1 MSDLQDLPEIEN
13 REQQAFVKF
22 FKALDSPEENTI
34 RLFERE
40 ANGSVFYTFHGDDA
54 HYVAKHVYKTTSVI
68 QYWYGDHTTGLPT
81 TKLSNKAAE
90 SFLRDLLLNKHMRIE
105 IWKFSQNEWQMVRR
119 ASPGNLQDVE
129 DFLFSSTH
137 MTSAPVVLAVKYHVS
152 NDTKIV
158 GVAFADT
165 TIRQMGVSQFIDN
178 ELYSNLE
185 SLIIQLGV
193 KECLLL
199 ASGHGGAE
207 ERDLEGHKIRGIL
220 ERCNVIATER
230 KKSDYDSKHIAQ
242 DLNRLLEG
250 DVSVEALPEFE
261 MKNAMASCACM
272 IRYLRLLEDEENY
285 SKYILKHH
293 DLSQYMRLD
302 GPALSALNLMP
313 TARDGSS
320 STTSLYGL
328 LNKCQTAQGS
338 RLFTQW
344 LKQPLL
350 NLEAICKRQDIVE
363 AFCDNTELRQSL
375 HEDHLKQVP
384 DLHRLGKKFQ
394 KGNATLQDVIR
405 IYQVVIHLPAM
416 LQCLQTQV
424 PDTFKIAHLIHDTY
438 TSKIAVCA
446 EELSK
451 LEDLVVTTID
461 LEAVDNHE
469 YIIKAEYNEELQ
481 ELHQQLAA
489 LMTQMESEYTRVGN
503 KLNLD
508 MEKKLKLEKHSSY
521 GNCLRVAGRSE
532 SGKIR
537 NKSEFIELSTQKSG
551 TFFTTTKLRNLSEQH
566 RDLSAQYEIK
576 QRGMV
581 KEIIAIVATYCPSLE
596 ALGAVL
602 AHMDVLLSFA
612 YVSVMAPTPYVRPT
626 MHPCGQG
633 DVVLTE
639 ARHPCLE
646 MQDYVTFIPND
657 VEMKRDTSEFQIV
670 TGPNMGGKSTY
681 IRQVGVIALMAQ
693 IGCFVPCTTATLC
706 IFDSILARVGAGD
719 SQLKGVST
727 FMAEML
733 ETSVILKA
741 ASRNSLVII
750 DELGRGTSTYD
761 GLGLAWAISEHI
773 ATEIR
778 AFCLFAT
785 HFHELTT
792 LNETVSHVKNLH
804 VAVHVGEQRDVTL
817 LYQVN
822 EGVGDRSFGIHVA
835 ELANFPR
842 AVINLAKRKAHELDD
857 EADTLRGSSK
867 EEPQSVLGGNRLMQ
881 DMLRELAAAAQNATP
896 DMLESEIEAI
906 KSKYAQDIQ
915 SNAYLKQILMDVDTE

>member
-1 MSDLQDLPEIEN
+1 MSTSTSALEDLPEVGN
-13 REQQAFVKF
+13 PEQQAFVKF
-22 FKALDSPEENTI
+22 FKGLDSPEENTI

-40 ANGSVFYTFHGDDA
+40 ANGSVYYTFHGEDA
-54 HYVAKHVYKTTSVI
+54 EYVAKNVYETTSVLK
-68 QYWYGDHTTGLPT
+68 YWFGDHTTGLAT
-81 TKLSNKAAE
+81 TKLTNKAAE
-90 SFLRDLLLNKHMRIE
+90 SFLRDVLLNKQLRIE
-105 IWKFSQNEWQMVRR
+105 IWKSNRNEWQIIRK

-137 MTSAPVVLAVKYHVS
+137 MTSAPVVLAIKYGVADD
-152 NDTKIV
+152 NKLV

-165 TIRQMGVSQFIDN
+165 TIRQLGVSQFIDN

-199 ASGHGGAE
+199 AGGRE
-207 ERDLEGHKIRGIL
+207 EKDLEGHKIRGIL

-230 KKSDYDSKHIAQ
+230 KKSDYDSKNIAQ

-250 DVSVEALPEFE
+250 DISVEALPEFE
-261 MKNAMASCACM
+261 MKNAMASCACV
-272 IRYLRLLEDEENY
+272 IKYLQLLEDEQNF
-285 SKYILKHH
+285 SKYTLKHH

-313 TARDGSS
+313 TAKDGPS

-338 RLFTQW
+338 RLFAQW

-350 NLEAICKRQDIVE
+350 SLNSINERQDIVE

-375 HEDHLKQVP
+375 QEDHLKQVP

-416 LQCLQTQV
+416 VQCLQGQA
-424 PDTFKIAHLIHDTY
+424 PADPKLAKLIEDTY
-438 TSKIAVCA
+438 TSKIRDCAV
-446 EELSK
+446 ELSK
-451 LEDLVVTTID
+451 LEELVVTTID

-481 ELHQQLAA
+481 DLHQQLSA
-489 LMTQMESEYTRVGN
+489 LTAHMESEYRRVGD

-508 MEKKLKLEKHSSY
+508 MEKKLKLEKHSLY
-521 GNCLRVAGRSE
+521 GNCFRVIGRTE
-532 SGKIR
+532 SSKLR
-537 NKSEFIELSTQKSG
+537 NKSEFIELSTQKAG
-551 TFFTTTKLRNLSEQH
+551 TYFTTSKLRSLSEQH
-566 RDLSAQYEIK
+566 RDLSAQYEDK

-581 KEIIAIVATYCPSLE
+581 KEIISIVATYCPSLE
-596 ALGAVL
+596 ALGSVL

-612 YVSVMAPTPYVRPT
+612 HVSVMAPTPYVRPT

-646 MQDYVTFIPND
+646 VQDYVTFIPND
-657 VEMKRDTSEFQIV
+657 VEMKRETSEFQII

-773 ATEIR
+773 ATKIR

-792 LNETVSHVKNLH
+792 LNETVNHVKNLH
-804 VAVHVGEQRDVTL
+804 VAVHVGEQHDVTL
-817 LYQVN
+817 LYKVN

-842 AVINLAKRKAHELDD
+842 SVINLAKRKASELDD

-867 EEPQSVLGGNRLMQ
+867 DEPQSVIDGNKLMQ
-881 DMLRELAAAAQNATP
+881 QMIRELVAAATTTS
-896 DMLESEIEAI
+896 DMLESKIESI

-915 SNAYLKQILMDVDTE
+915 NNAYLKQVLMDVDTE

>member
-1 MSDLQDLPEIEN
+1 MSTSTSAIEDLPDLEKP
-13 REQQAFVKF
+13 EQQTFVKF
-22 FKALDSPEENTI
+22 FRALDTTEEGTI

-40 ANGSVFYTFHGDDA
+40 ANGSVYYTFHGDDA
-54 HYVAKHVYKTTSVI
+54 EYVAKNVYETTSVLK
-68 QYWYGDHTTGLPT
+68 YWFGDQTTGLAT
-81 TKLSNKAAE
+81 TKLTNKAAE
-90 SFLRDLLLNKHMRIE
+90 SFLRDVLLNKQLRIE
-105 IWKFSQNEWQMVRR
+105 IWKYNKNEWQIIRK

-129 DFLFSSTH
+129 DFLFSSTQ
-137 MTSAPVVLAVKYHVS
+137 MTSAPVVIAIKYGVS
-152 NDTKIV
+152 GDNKLV
-158 GVAFADT
+158 GVSFADT
-165 TIRQMGVSQFIDN
+165 TIRQLGVSQFVDN

-199 ASGHGGAE
+199 SGGRE
-207 ERDLEGHKIRGIL
+207 EKDIEGHKIRGIL
-220 ERCNVIATER
+220 DRCNVIATER
-230 KKSDYDSKHIAQ
+230 KKSDYDSKNISQ

-250 DVSVEALPEFE
+250 DISIEALPEYE
-261 MKNAMASCACM
+261 MKDAMASCACVVK
-272 IRYLRLLEDEENY
+272 YLQLLEDEENY
-285 SKYILKHH
+285 SKYTLKHH

-313 TARDGSS
+313 TAQDGPTKS
-320 STTSLYGL
+320 TSLYGL

-338 RLFTQW
+338 RLFAQW

-350 NLEAICKRQDIVE
+350 SLNDINERQDIVE
-363 AFCDNTELRQSL
+363 AFYNDTELRQSIQ
-375 HEDHLKQVP
+375 EDHLKQVP

-394 KGNATLQDVIR
+394 KGNANLQDVVR
-405 IYQVVIHLPAM
+405 IYQFVIRLPAL
-416 LQCLQTQV
+416 LQCLQGQEPADPKTA
-424 PDTFKIAHLIHDTY
+424 KLIEKTY
-438 TSKIAVCA
+438 TAKIRDYAA
-446 EELSK
+446 QLAK
-451 LEDLVVTTID
+451 LEELVVTTID
-461 LEAVDNHE
+461 FEALENHE

-481 ELHQQLAA
+481 DLHHKLAA
-489 LMTQMESEYTRVGN
+489 LTKQMESEHRRVGE
-503 KLNLD
+503 KLNWDL
-508 MEKKLKLEKHSSY
+508 EKKLKLEKHSLY
-521 GNCLRVAGRSE
+521 GNCFRAIGRNEAG
-532 SGKIR
+532 KLR
-537 NKSEFIELSTQKSG
+537 NKSEYIELSTQKSG
-551 TFFTTTKLRNLSEQH
+551 TFFTTSKLRSLSDAH
-566 RDLSAQYEIK
+566 KDLSNEYEDK

-581 KEIIAIVATYCPSLE
+581 KEIISIVATYCPALE
-596 ALGAVL
+596 ALGSVL
-602 AHMDVLLSFA
+602 AHMDVLVSFA
-612 YVSVMAPTPYVRPT
+612 HVSVMAPIPYVRPT

-633 DVVLTE
+633 DVVLTQ

-646 MQDYVTFIPND
+646 VQDYVTFIPND
-657 VEMKRDTSEFQIV
+657 VEMVREASEFQII

-693 IGCFVPCTTATLC
+693 IGCFVPCATAKLC

-733 ETSVILKA
+733 ETSTILKA

-773 ATEIR
+773 ATKIR

-804 VAVHVGEQRDVTL
+804 VAVHVGDKHDVTL

-822 EGVGDRSFGIHVA
+822 EGVGDRSFGIYVA
-835 ELANFPR
+835 ELANFPQS
-842 AVINLAKRKAHELDD
+842 VINLAKRKASELDD

-867 EEPQSVLGGNRLMQ
+867 DEPQSVIDGNKLMQ
-881 DMLRELAAAAQNATP
+881 QIVRELAIANQ
-896 DMLESEIEAI
+896 DGEDIEAKI
-906 KSKYAQDIQ
+906 QSLKSKYAQDIENN
-915 SNAYLKQILMDVDTE
+915 SYLKQVLMDTNAE